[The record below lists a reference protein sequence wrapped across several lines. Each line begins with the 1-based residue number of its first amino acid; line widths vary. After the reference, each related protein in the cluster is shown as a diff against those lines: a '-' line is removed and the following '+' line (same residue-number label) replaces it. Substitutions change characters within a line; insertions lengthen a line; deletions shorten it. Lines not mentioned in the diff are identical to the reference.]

1 MSAASEVLST
11 YQHVVD
17 EVVLK
22 PGPNGIFDVEVNG
35 DLIYSKFETGRHAT
49 PGEILGLVRDIVGP
63 DIREYGT

>member
-1 MSAASEVLST
+1 MSAAADVLGT

-17 EVVLK
+17 ELILK

-35 DLIYSKFETGRHAT
+35 DLIYSKHETGRHAE
-49 PGEILGLVRDIVGP
+49 PGEILGLVRGIVGP